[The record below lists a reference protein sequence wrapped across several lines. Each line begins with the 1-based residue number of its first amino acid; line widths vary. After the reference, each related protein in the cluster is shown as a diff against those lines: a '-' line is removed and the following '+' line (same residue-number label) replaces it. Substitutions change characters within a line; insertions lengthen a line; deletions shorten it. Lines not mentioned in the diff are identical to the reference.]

1 MTCGCQHKCSDGGGG
16 GGVCGGATDD
26 EEAADGMGADHSCV

>member
-1 MTCGCQHKCSDGGGG
+1 MTCGCQHRCSDGGGG

-26 EEAADGMGADHSCV
+26 AEAADGMGADHSCV